1 MDAIVTWF
9 DQNKRDLPW
18 REPTCSP
25 WGILVSEVMLQQ
37 TPVKRVLP
45 VWEEWMRRWPTPA
58 DCASAPLSEALTLWG
73 KLGYPRR
80 AKRLHEAARALV
92 LEHSGA
98 VPQDLQ
104 ALLDLPG
111 IGDYTARAIRC
122 FAFGFPEPVVD
133 TNVRRV
139 LQRLING
146 EGEAGPPRTRPDL
159 ASAQGALDALGST
172 RDKVILAQGLMELG
186 AVVCK
191 ARVPLCQACPVP
203 DHCPWR
209 ARGYPPYTGPKAPTQ
224 ATFEGSDRQA
234 RGIILR
240 ELRASDTPVPGHF
253 LQNLIAE
260 PDQFIRAKDS
270 LISDGLVIESIDQPG
285 GLHLAN

>member
-1 MDAIVTWF
+1 V
-9 DQNKRDLPW
+9 
-18 REPTCSP
+18 
-25 WGILVSEVMLQQ
+25 
-37 TPVKRVLP
+37 
-45 VWEEWMRRWPTPA
+45 
-58 DCASAPLSEALTLWG
+58 
-73 KLGYPRR
+73 
-80 AKRLHEAARALV
+80 
-92 LEHSGA
+92 EHSGA

-104 ALLDLPG
+104 ALLALPG

-122 FAFGFPEPVVD
+122 FAFGLPEPVVD

-139 LQRLING
+139 LQRLVNG

-159 ASAQGALDALGST
+159 ASAQGALDALGGT

-191 ARVPLCQACPVP
+191 ARVPLCSACPVS
-203 DHCPWR
+203 DQCRWR

-270 LISDGLVIESIDQPG
+270 LILDGLVTESVDHPG
-285 GLHLAN
+285 DVHLAN